1 MKLLRV
7 STTDTNGFFDATFNQ
22 PIRVEPQSRIGLLSY
37 SGQQTQP
44 IYIANKSTGN
54 SQCRFTSTSGTGT
67 EYVVRFNPANGTYA
81 GGNSLDEEA
90 SGGRPAGLL
99 RSISDSFNSQS
110 FSTLLFTSVMG
121 SELDVREDNG
131 KVIFDFRTAPLSVL
145 TSDFLEFD
153 SADMR
158 YDPSEENPINFFP
171 TETDITDPELDY
183 REFNAI
189 SSYPISNGV
198 GNIQAQLGFI
208 ELNGTGRAGYE
219 KGGFIIG
226 LTRTDL
232 RGLTSAQFG
241 KVDAD
246 YAIGFYR
253 DTTTTSKIFSQIKQ
267 GDGTYTRTEFGTT
280 KYTGV
285 NDDNNSQVAIVVN
298 GNRLQFLFTN
308 TTKDNWSTGA
318 DVPLED
324 KTLLYPFM
332 VYFDG
337 SNFAQSRTPL
347 MTINPFQHAGTIV
360 SNPTGTNITQNNFLE
375 RPFKLEIPRELALYL
390 GFVRT
395 SKFNTQ
401 GFFENEK
408 SDTGEKFQTQATSVY
423 VVSTTEENYILELLS
438 MNIDSYDS
446 EQKQRKN
453 IVSSLVSRTGN
464 KISADAT
471 SSVLLDL
478 LNTDAIDLRNIKMRL
493 VDSNFNKIEIDGE
506 QVATLII
513 AQKDESIGTL

>member
-54 SQCRFTSTSGTGT
+54 SLCRLTSGDADDI
-67 EYVVRFNPANGTYA
+67 VVRFNPANGTYA

-90 SGGRPAGLL
+90 SAGRPAGLL

-110 FSTLLFTSVMG
+110 FSQTVFTSVMG

-131 KVIFDFRTAPLSVL
+131 RVIFDYRTAPLSVL
-145 TSDFLEFD
+145 NDDFLEFD
-153 SADMR
+153 SSDMT
-158 YDPSEENPINFFP
+158 YDPSAENPINFIP
-171 TETDITDPELDY
+171 TITDITNPDLGY

-189 SSYPISNGV
+189 SSYPVSNGV

-208 ELNGTGRAGYE
+208 ELGGSGRAGYE
-219 KGGFIIG
+219 KSGFIIG
-226 LTRTDL
+226 LTSTDM
-232 RGLTSAQFG
+232 RGLTSGQFG
-241 KVDAD
+241 KTDAD
-246 YAIGFYR
+246 FAMGFYR
-253 DTTTTSKIFSQIKQ
+253 DTTTSSKIFVQIKQ
-267 GDGTYTRTEFGTT
+267 SDGSYTRTELATT
-280 KYTGV
+280 QYVGV
-285 NDDNNSQVAIVVN
+285 NDENNSQVAIAIN
-298 GNRLQFLFTN
+298 GNRIQFLYTN
-308 TTKDNWSTGA
+308 SLKDDWSIGA
-318 DVPLED
+318 DAPLMD
-324 KTLLYPFM
+324 KDLLYPFM

-347 MTINPFQHAGTIV
+347 MTINPFQHAGTILT
-360 SNPTGTNITQNNFLE
+360 NTTGTNITQNNFIP
-375 RPFKLEIPRELALYL
+375 RKFKLEIARELALYL

-395 SKFNTQ
+395 SKFNSQ

-408 SDTGEKFQTQATSVY
+408 DDTGALFQTHATSVY

-493 VDSNFNKIEIDGE
+493 VDSDFNKIEIDGE
-506 QVATLII
+506 QVATIII